1 MVPVGATEAVAVRSR
16 EAEEDVVNLSLTKR
30 IAEVRAKKEEFEA
43 MLARVQKAHE
53 EQALFRRYLA
63 RERIDLNLKIQK
75 QALLNESAL
84 QTDDVA
90 KLLHEED
97 ALFHQEM
104 QGISNSLQEVESS
117 MQRLRRIR
125 QTLLDA
131 IQAKSNALHVDEH
144 TLHLRK
150 AHVAERRSAAAR
162 AKQGGMPGG
171 GL

>member
-63 RERIDLNLKIQK
+63 RERIDLNLKVQK
-75 QALLNESAL
+75 QALLNEAAL

-90 KLLHEED
+90 RLLHEED
-97 ALFHQEM
+97 ALMHQEM
-104 QGISNSLQEVESS
+104 QGISNSLHEVEQS
-117 MQRLRRIR
+117 MSRLRRIR
-125 QTLLDA
+125 QTLLEA
-131 IQAKSNALHVDEH
+131 IKAKVQALQVDEH
-144 TLHLRK
+144 TLQLRK
-150 AHVAERRSAAAR
+150 AHVRERAVAAQR
-162 AKQGGMPGG
+162 QRQGGIA
-171 GL
+171 LLD